1 MTAEERET
9 VRTNAMN
16 MSHGMLLTLITTY
29 IKAGLHA
36 PLAADDLEVKQIL
49 SNVAIARGLMR

>member
-1 MTAEERET
+1 MTTEERET

-29 IKAGLHA
+29 IKAGLVA
-36 PLAADDLEVKQIL
+36 PLAADDQEMKQIL
-49 SNVAIARGLMR
+49 TNAAIARGLMR